1 MAWFVLILSGV
12 FEAIWATALGKS
24 AGLSKITPTIIFI
37 AALLFSMAGLAYA
50 LKTLPTGTAYAVW
63 VGVGASLAV
72 LYGMIT
78 GVESASVLKII
89 CILVIIAG
97 IVGLKLL
104 HK

>member
-1 MAWFVLILSGV
+1 MAWFVLIISGI

-24 AGLSKITPTIIFI
+24 AGLSKITPTIVFI
-37 AALLFSMAGLAYA
+37 AALLISMAGLAYA
-50 LKTLPTGTAYAVW
+50 LKSLPTGTAYAIW
-63 VGVGASLAV
+63 VGVGASLTV
-72 LYGMIT
+72 LYGMVT
-78 GVESASVLKII
+78 GAENASLFKII